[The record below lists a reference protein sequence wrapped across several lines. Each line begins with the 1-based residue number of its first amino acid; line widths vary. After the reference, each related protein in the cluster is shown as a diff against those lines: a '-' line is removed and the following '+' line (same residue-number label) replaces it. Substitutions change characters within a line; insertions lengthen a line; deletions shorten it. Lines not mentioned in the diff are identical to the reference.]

1 HENTSAAYMRVME
14 GGDTFQAWP
23 PFYRWVYDPI
33 WREAA
38 DDKRL
43 PKHCR
48 KQIGRIHDR
57 LERLIAHA
65 DKPRLVHWDIWNTN
79 VLVRR
84 DDASGKWKV
93 AALLDPN
100 CKYAHAE
107 AEIAYMELFHTVTPA
122 FMKQYQQRHRLPGEY
137 HQFRKPIYQ

>member
-1 HENTSAAYMRVME
+1 MSEYGCWTNADP
-14 GGDTFQAWP
+14 GGRA
-23 PFYRWVYDPI
+23 I
-33 WREAA
+33 NE
-38 DDKRL
+38 
-43 PKHCR
+43 
-48 KQIGRIHDR
+48 R
-57 LERLIAHA
+57 LERFVAHG

-100 CKYAHAE
+100 CKFAHAE

-137 HQFRKPIYQ
+137 HQFRKPIYQLYPIINHVRLFGEGYIKPLSAALEKCSHLV

>member
-1 HENTSAAYMRVME
+1 MHGDTSAAYMGGME

-33 WREAA
+33 WRGAA

-65 DKPRLVHWDIWNTN
+65 DQPRLLHWDIWNTN
-79 VLVRR
+79 VLVNRNG
-84 DDASGKWKV
+84 DGKWHVKG
-93 AALLDPN
+93 LLDPN
-100 CKYAHAE
+100 AKYGHAE
-107 AEIAYMELFHTVTPA
+107 AEIAYHDLVHTVTP
-122 FMKQYQQRHRLPGEY
+122 P
-137 HQFRKPIYQ
+137 